1 MLRDLPHEPTTT
13 PAPGGTHRPVRMAV
27 AFDGSEGAWRAL
39 ARAIENAQDQGGS
52 ITLLGVVEEPAW
64 WLTAWPT
71 AHCAGA
77 LQDVRRDLRAQMRCH
92 LAAARDEVPAAIEL
106 HTRLLHGRP
115 ADALA
120 KACAGDAFDVL
131 ICGPRPAGRL
141 WRRLRP
147 GCTRAL
153 LCRSSVMVLA
163 VPAPRT

>member
-1 MLRDLPHEPTTT
+1 MLRDVSPIEPTTR
-13 PAPGGTHRPVRMAV
+13 ASGGGTHRSLRMAV
-27 AFDGSEGAWRAL
+27 AFDGSDGAWRAL
-39 ARAIENAQDQGGS
+39 ARAIETTQDQGGS
-52 ITLLGVVEEPAW
+52 ITLLGVVEAPRW

-77 LQDVRRDLRAQMRCH
+77 LEDVRRELRAQMRCH
-92 LAAARDEVPAAIEL
+92 LAAARDEVPADVEL

-120 KACAGDAFDVL
+120 TACADGAFDVL

-147 GCTRAL
+147 GCTRTL
-153 LCRSSVMVLA
+153 LSRASVSVLA
-163 VPAPRT
+163 VPCPR